1 MVTIKSGERVSFA
14 ALADRDPAPDEKVR
28 SSLRPGEVWEG
39 TVDAIAWT
47 VTGRQLVTVR
57 VDLLNGM
64 RTSAIKEVYAD
75 SVSWEPA

>member
-1 MVTIKSGERVSFA
+1 MITLRIGERARIS
-14 ALADRDPAPDEKVR
+14 ALAEDPARPDGAR

-39 TVDAIAWT
+39 TIEAIALEGD
-47 VTGRQLVTVR
+47 GRQKVTIR

-75 SVSWEPA
+75 SVSWDPS